1 MAASTDK
8 TPRTA
13 AEYFNQTS
21 GSYERLTGGC
31 TRDAAQ
37 FVLQLSAEIAAI
49 DSSSVVLDNACG
61 TGIITEE
68 ILTNL
73 DPENRPKIHAADGSP
88 NMVSI
93 LEDKAERGGWKNKK
107 ENGGG
112 LVQTSVE
119 AGEELSYPDD
129 TFTHSYTNLGIL
141 FFTDPEKG
149 AAQIYRTLKPRGTAF
164 VTTWGKLGYLP
175 TIQKAQK
182 IVRPNDKPWRPPVD
196 EDWFTKD
203 KLRNVLG
210 KGGFDPNKIQIRT
223 CRCSYRAEDLNG
235 LLDILKG
242 SFSKTTTEGWAEDER
257 ELFNNSLEGALS
269 EEEKRTASIEM
280 IGLVAVAQKG

>member
-1 MAASTDK
+1 MI
-8 TPRTA
+8 
-13 AEYFNQTS
+13 
-21 GSYERLTGGC
+21 
-31 TRDAAQ
+31 DA
-37 FVLQLSAEIAAI
+37 
-49 DSSSVVLDNACG
+49 SSVVLDNACG

-68 ILTNL
+68 ILTNS

-93 LEDKAERGGWKNKK
+93 LDAKAERGGWKNKK
-107 ENGGG
+107 GNGGG

-119 AGEELSYPDD
+119 TGEELSYPDN

-149 AAQIYRTLKPRGTAF
+149 AAQIYRTLKPGGTAF
-164 VTTWGKLGYLP
+164 VTTWEKLGYLP

-182 IVRPNDKPWRPPVD
+182 IARPNDQPWRLPID

-223 CRCSYRAEDLNG
+223 CTCSYKAEDLTG
-235 LLDILKG
+235 LLDILKS
-242 SFSKTTTEGWAEDER
+242 SFGKMASEGWTEGER

-269 EEEKRTASIEM
+269 EEEKKTASIEM
-280 IGLVAVAQKG
+280 IALVAVVQK